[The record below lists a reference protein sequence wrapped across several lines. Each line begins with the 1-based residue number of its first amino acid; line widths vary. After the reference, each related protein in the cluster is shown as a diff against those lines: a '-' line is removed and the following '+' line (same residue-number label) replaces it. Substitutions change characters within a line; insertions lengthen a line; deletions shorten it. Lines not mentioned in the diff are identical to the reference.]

1 MLCVYGVVRSAHPGV
16 EVTGVQSQPTW
27 KVCSGELGAIVSEAS
42 DLLARR
48 RDVEAHLDVLE
59 QALDRGDVLPYR
71 FGTVV
76 DDAPALCGVLERS
89 ASHYLDLL
97 ARIGGRVQMTVKV
110 VRDDDESVRT
120 VVTSDPHLRQQVSL
134 RRGSAAAWTDR
145 VALGERVAAAVDRL
159 SQQDLELITH
169 RLATTADAIEVAPA
183 QPPAIAS
190 IALLARPDQLAE
202 LDNAV
207 ASLHDTL
214 GQRMRF
220 EYAGPM
226 PAYSFVS

>member
-97 ARIGGRVQMTVKV
+97 ARIGGRVQMTVKL

-120 VVTSDPHLRQQVSL
+120 VVTSDPDLRKLASL
-134 RRGSAAAWTDR
+134 RRGLGTWPDR
-145 VALGERVAAAVDRL
+145 IALGERVAAAVDRL
-159 SQQDLELITH
+159 STQDMALITD
-169 RLATTADAIEVAPA
+169 RLAAAAEAIDVT
-183 QPPAIAS
+183 PAI
-190 IALLARPDQLAE
+190 P
-202 LDNAV
+202 
-207 ASLHDTL
+207 
-214 GQRMRF
+214 
-220 EYAGPM
+220 P
-226 PAYSFVS
+226 